1 MTPCAALNASKGAN
15 GFIKNEKK
23 SRQGVKRNK
32 KKPSTRAPTNLR
44 TATVVALQLEGPLRH
59 QAKRTDRIRLKT

>member
-1 MTPCAALNASKGAN
+1 MLLKELMDLSRMKRRAVRESKE
-15 GFIKNEKK
+15 I
-23 SRQGVKRNK
+23 K
-32 KKPSTRAPTNLR
+32 KKPSTRAPTNPR